1 MAEVL
6 SSMAAV
12 AKAGEVAGST
22 SVSGAGLASVS
33 VSDIS
38 GICGINSIKEAQKGL
53 SAIFPNTFN
62 CIQNY
67 CQNLI
72 VHQTAG
78 EIGSDNEIT
87 SLMSRAAAVYA
98 CGELK
103 ASPEK
108 ISVDARNFDTGN
120 FGKEVEEAVN
130 KLSKHENITQDMAKA
145 MAYSAFVEVNKI
157 SGNGDAQLAV
167 GTALNALN
175 NAFNNPDLTETQID
189 SSEDLSEFK
198 KFLDNDMKV
207 SNLPHKRLNEV
218 IDAESLRDNVLN
230 SFRQIDRDELS
241 PREQEL
247 FDLYKN
253 VDMDFLQEC
262 ADNVNDVF
270 KLPQLPM
277 TKCDGNFFHCQGET
291 RSPFDDFYGGDPEF
305 VKEFIVKIAD
315 MHPEISMLE
324 KAKIFTCLIYAH
336 EASHYMFS
344 QCAVKF
350 PRAVEELACD
360 IMTRAYAIK
369 SNIASADVT
378 NDILAAFYKNFNN
391 QYQADDM
398 RVFVDGIWKYPST
411 IERCQIPE
419 ETLGKFV
426 GTFRD
431 FAPNGFLP
439 GNDSFNIAKVG
450 LYAAKCMNLDL
461 IFKPN
466 LNTFEVAGPISETGI
481 NFSELAL
488 QQSESK
494 IWVEDTSSFIEKKM
508 QELKD
513 WAKSTLANTARN
525 KAFLIALA
533 RYIQHYC

>member
-1 MAEVL
+1 MAEVV

-53 SAIFPNTFN
+53 AAIFPNTFN

-108 ISVDARNFDTGN
+108 ISDDARNFDSGDW
-120 FGKEVEEAVN
+120 GKEVEDAVN
-130 KLSKHENITQDMAKA
+130 KLSKHENVTQDMAKA

-157 SGNGDAQLAV
+157 SGNGDAQLAI

-175 NAFNNPDLTETQID
+175 NAFNNPELAEIQVEQTEDLTI
-189 SSEDLSEFK
+189 FK
-198 KFLDNDMKV
+198 KFLDNNAEV
-207 SNLPHKRLNEV
+207 SNFPHKKLTDV
-218 IDAESLRDNVLN
+218 IDSECLRDNVFN
-230 SFRQIDRDELS
+230 SFRHIDRNALS
-241 PREQEL
+241 SKEQEL
-247 FDLYKN
+247 YDLVTN
-253 VDMDFLQEC
+253 VDMSFLEEC
-262 ADNVNDVF
+262 ADDVNQVF
-270 KLPQLPM
+270 KLPLLPM

-291 RSPFDDFYGGDPEF
+291 RSPFDDYYGGDPEF
-305 VKEFIVKIAD
+305 VKEFITKIAD
-315 MHPEISMLE
+315 MHPEIPMLE
-324 KAKIFTCLIYAH
+324 KAKIFTRLIYAH

-369 SNIASADVT
+369 SDIASADVT
-378 NDILAAFYKNFNN
+378 NDILTAFYMNFNN
-391 QYQADDM
+391 PYQTDDM
-398 RVFVDGIWKYPST
+398 RVFVDGMWKYPAT

-461 IFKPN
+461 VFKPD
-466 LNTFEVAGPISETGI
+466 LNSFEVAGPISETGVK
-481 NFSELAL
+481 FSELTV
-488 QQSESK
+488 QQSEQK
-494 IWVEDTSSFIEKKM
+494 IWVEDTSSFIEEKI

-513 WAKSTLANTARN
+513 WAKKTLANTARN
-525 KAFLIALA
+525 KGFLLALA